1 MHYQIYKPRVKSNP
15 LNNQILTTSS
25 SIKLHATRLK
35 PGLKKHIRA
44 PEELRSRDKRMCNY
58 V

>member
-1 MHYQIYKPRVKSNP
+1 MTTNY

-25 SIKLHATRLK
+25 SIKLHAMCLE
-35 PGLKKHIRA
+35 PGVKRHIQA
-44 PEELRSRDKRMCNY
+44 PDELHTGDEMICHY